1 MSYHKFIKSIF
12 LFCLLG
18 VYCMACKENANDQE
32 VLMESLINESPN
44 PLENFELI
52 AVECDNVNNLL
63 IEIFIEDQDVRHTGT
78 RDREEVDAENLQKF
92 VSIVEKC
99 GFPSKGE
106 LTDYRSKYAV
116 FLVLQHSSPE
126 WIAYYYKDFE
136 NATLSGTIEK
146 DLLAY
151 LQDRFLMSHN
161 KPQIYGTQLQ
171 NGSLYLL
178 SDPKNVNK
186 RREAMGFKE
195 SLKTYLER
203 HGLDYDTEISKY
215 LE

>member
-1 MSYHKFIKSIF
+1 MSFKKFAPFYFLFGLLIF
-12 LFCLLG
+12 LFVG
-18 VYCMACKENANDQE
+18 CKENNSQQNE
-32 VLMESLINESPN
+32 LIENLIEASPN

-52 AVECDNVNNLL
+52 DVECNNVNHLL
-63 IEIFIEDQDVRHTGT
+63 VEIFKEDQDVRHLGT
-78 RDREEVDAENLQKF
+78 RDMEEVNAENLQKF

-99 GFPSKGE
+99 GFPTQEE

-126 WIAYYYKDFE
+126 WIARYYKDFE
-136 NATLSGTIEK
+136 NAVMSGALEK

-151 LQDRFLMSHN
+151 LQDRFLMNHN

-178 SDPKNVNK
+178 SDPENVNK
-186 RREAMGFKE
+186 RREDMGFKE
-195 SLKTYLER
+195 SLETYLKR
-203 HGLDYDTEISKY
+203 HGLDYNTEISRY
-215 LE
+215 LQ

>member
-1 MSYHKFIKSIF
+1 MNKIKYFVFI
-12 LFCLLG
+12 LLLLN
-18 VYCMACKENANDQE
+18 CSKNIKNQD
-32 VLMESLINESPN
+32 VLIQNLIEASPN
-44 PLENFELI
+44 PLENFHLI
-52 AVECDNVNNLL
+52 DVECENVNQLL

-99 GFPSKGE
+99 GFPSKDK

-116 FLVLQHSSPE
+116 FLVLQHASPE
-126 WIAYYYKDFE
+126 WIAYYYKDFK
-136 NATLSGTIEK
+136 NATLSGAIEK

-161 KPQIYGTQLQ
+161 QPQIYGTQLQ
-171 NGSLYLL
+171 ADGSLYLL
-178 SDPKNVNK
+178 MDPKSVNE
-186 RREAMGFKE
+186 RRERMNFKE

-203 HGLDYDTEISKY
+203 HGLDYDTEISMQLKQK
-215 LE
+215 